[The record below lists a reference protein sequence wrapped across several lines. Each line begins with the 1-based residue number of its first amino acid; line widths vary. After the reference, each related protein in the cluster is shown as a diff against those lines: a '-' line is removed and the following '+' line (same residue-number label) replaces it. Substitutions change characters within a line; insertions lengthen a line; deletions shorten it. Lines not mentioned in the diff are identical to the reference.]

1 MEIHLKKSVPHR
13 FKSVGIWFE
22 FGPYGSLSD
31 ISNSEYLNEWVLIE
45 LHARL
50 LLLFRYLNLFP
61 CIYNSWNSGN
71 ELLFRIDSTRF
82 AFFYH
87 QLTSITID
95 IFHVFESNC
104 LQNRIE
110 LPTKC
115 HIFSTYMI
123 KLGAILDASLSNC
136 FKYMPFFQL
145 KSIHFFDGRKKKNWK
160 ERQPKRKNQHQLYL
174 WDE

>member
-45 LHARL
+45 LHAWL
-50 LLLFRYLNLFP
+50 LLFFRYLNLFP

-82 AFFYH
+82 AFF
-87 QLTSITID
+87 LSPID
-95 IFHVFESNC
+95 IYHNRYFPCF
-104 LQNRIE
+104 RIE
-110 LPTKC
+110 LPTKSNWIAYKMSHILHIHDQIRC
-115 HIFSTYMI
+115 HFRCFPI
-123 KLGAILDASLSNC
+123 KLLQVYAIFPA
-136 FKYMPFFQL
+136 
-145 KSIHFFDGRKKKNWK
+145 
-160 ERQPKRKNQHQLYL
+160 
-174 WDE
+174 